1 MKKRNGDFIMQKSI
15 TCVVL
20 ALLMLLSCGL
30 TQIDHP
36 VLHDATEP
44 NVLLATDES
53 ADTSFAQAD
62 DALEA
67 SLS

>member
-1 MKKRNGDFIMQKSI
+1 MKKRNGDFIMKNSI

-20 ALLMLLSCGL
+20 ALLLLLSCGL

-36 VLHDATEP
+36 VVHEGSEP

-53 ADTSFAQAD
+53 ADTSFNQTD
-62 DALEA
+62 NALEA
-67 SLS
+67 HLS

>member
-1 MKKRNGDFIMQKSI
+1 MKNTI

-20 ALLMLLSCGL
+20 ALLLLLSCGL
-30 TQIDHP
+30 TQLDHP
-36 VLHDATEP
+36 VVHEGSEP

-62 DALEA
+62 DTIEA

>member
-1 MKKRNGDFIMQKSI
+1 MQKSI

-30 TQIDHP
+30 TQIDRP

>member
-1 MKKRNGDFIMQKSI
+1 MQKSI

-36 VLHDATEP
+36 VFHDATEP